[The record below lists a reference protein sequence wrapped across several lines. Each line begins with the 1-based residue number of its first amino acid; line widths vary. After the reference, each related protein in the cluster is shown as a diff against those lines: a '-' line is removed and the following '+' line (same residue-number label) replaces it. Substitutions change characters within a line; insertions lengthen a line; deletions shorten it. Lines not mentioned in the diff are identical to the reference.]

1 MSTITPAAVTP
12 VTGAAA
18 TTPSYSGTFIPSL
31 WSGKLIA
38 KFYAT
43 TMFGEI
49 CNTDYQ
55 GEISNLGDKII
66 INSIPDVAIA
76 DYLVGGTLSY
86 GVPTP
91 VANVE
96 LQINKAKAFTF
107 NLPDVLEYQARPKLL
122 DVFSG
127 EASAKMKIYIDD
139 DLLFNSYSTGAAAN
153 KGATAG
159 VRSAAYNLGI
169 DTAPVALT
177 ASNVLTVLTQLAGVL
192 DEQNVPDADRYLI
205 IDPLTRNILMQSN
218 LAQAQFTGDAAS
230 LVRTGKTGWW
240 GKAVATQV
248 VRVRMGFVS
257 SALAY
262 STPFGHLLP
271 ETLTSPSCKTAWSGQ
286 PLGQTMQTI
295 SFSIIPPP
303 RAGFPVCHFLLRRRD
318 PVPPAPSPAA
328 LNENRFC

>member
-230 LVRTGKTGWW
+230 LVRTGKIGRIDRFDVYVSNLLPRGAA
-240 GKAVATQV
+240 GKAWVSGNTDPSTGGTTASVLGRRALIAGHKTALTFASQIVKTETIRNPNDFGDLVRGLQV
-248 VRVRMGFVS
+248 YGYKTLKPES
-257 SALAY
+257 LALAVV
-262 STPFGHLLP
+262 
-271 ETLTSPSCKTAWSGQ
+271 A
-286 PLGQTMQTI
+286 
-295 SFSIIPPP
+295 
-303 RAGFPVCHFLLRRRD
+303 
-318 PVPPAPSPAA
+318 
-328 LNENRFC
+328 